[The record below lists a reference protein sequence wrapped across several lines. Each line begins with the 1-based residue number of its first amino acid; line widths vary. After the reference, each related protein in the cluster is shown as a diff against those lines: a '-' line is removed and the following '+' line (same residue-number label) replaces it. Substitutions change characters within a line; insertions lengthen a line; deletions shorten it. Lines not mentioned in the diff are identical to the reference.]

1 MSSRPL
7 LWKGYEGMRK
17 LLLTNIG
24 MLATPQGRAAKKG
37 PEQGAIQMLKN
48 AWVLVEDGVIAQVG
62 TGAAPEV
69 EDAKVVDAEG
79 NLVILQLTLNFALHS
94 FGIDF
99 SLYDYFGLDRGTEFQ
114 FMPILQQKIID
125 LILYLILFS
134 ISRH

>member
-48 AWVLVEDGVIAQVG
+48 AWGPG
-62 TGAAPEV
+62 RGRRYCP
-69 EDAKVVDAEG
+69 G
-79 NLVILQLTLNFALHS
+79 
-94 FGIDF
+94 G
-99 SLYDYFGLDRGTEFQ
+99 DR
-114 FMPILQQKIID
+114 
-125 LILYLILFS
+125 S
-134 ISRH
+134 CS